1 MTTSHWWKRCSTPIT
16 PQNPFKQDLDDV
28 SQFFVRSEVK
38 SNPFCSDSGFA
49 EPTTPLATSA
59 SQPTVTV
66 QSSNPFRR
74 DETVSSDEKS
84 SELSAD
90 RRIRKPV
97 KVPEDFD
104 GKQPLKEYL
113 LHFERRSLINGWTEE
128 KKAMFLAASLCG
140 ESRKLLSGLTESEGR
155 QYTKIVERL
164 QLRFGVEKQAELHQA
179 RLLNRRQFEGE
190 SLQMLA
196 TDIRSMVSYQD
207 RSDVDGKIDLCSES
221 CQQLSRRCVTRRLVT
236 IEPHCEAVIPVHLL
250 HRQSSTSSESANKG
264 LRILEPCGSRLRDKA
279 LYVGRTSV
287 SAGETGVVPVR
298 ILNTSD
304 EMQTIGAQSVV
315 AVAKPV
321 TGVTE
326 LEIPEASSQSINSS
340 PQVEENYVD
349 NLPEPLKGLWKRS
362 TGQLTEGEGVAVAD
376 LLHQYKDV
384 FSLSEQDLGRTN
396 LIGHQIDT
404 GNARPIKQKP

>member
-1 MTTSHWWKRCSTPIT
+1 MATSHWWQRCSTPIT
-16 PQNPFKQDLDDV
+16 PKNPFKQDLDDV

-49 EPTTPLATSA
+49 EPTTPLAMSA

-74 DETVSSDEKS
+74 DETVSNDEKS

-97 KVPEDFD
+97 KLPEDFD

-113 LHFERRSLINGWTEE
+113 LHFERCSLINGWTEE
-128 KKAMFLAASLCG
+128 EKAMFLAASLRG

-196 TDIRSMVSYQD
+196 TDIRSMVDLAYQD
-207 RSDVDGKIDLCSES
+207 LGTPVQERFAVQHFID
-221 CQQLSRRCVTRRLVT
+221 
-236 IEPHCEAVIPVHLL
+236 A
-250 HRQSSTSSESANKG
+250 
-264 LRILEPCGSRLRDKA
+264 LRDKDDRLYLRREKPSTLDDA
-279 LYVGRTSV
+279 LSLAR
-287 SAGETGVVPVR
+287 
-298 ILNTSD
+298 
-304 EMQTIGAQSVV
+304 
-315 AVAKPV
+315 
-321 TGVTE
+321 E
-326 LEIPEASSQSINSS
+326 LESLRLLDSSNSLRQADTKVRAIETEHTQLQTEVDGLKHKIEEQQHKLEAQANIIA
-340 PQVEENYVD
+340 Q
-349 NLPEPLKGLWKRS
+349 
-362 TGQLTEGEGVAVAD
+362 
-376 LLHQYKDV
+376 LHQFLAKQQQPQGTPRGGWECWICGERGHLRKQCPKYRPRPE
-384 FSLSEQDLGRTN
+384 STQPSGNGRRVSPS
-396 LIGHQIDT
+396 
-404 GNARPIKQKP
+404 AREDA